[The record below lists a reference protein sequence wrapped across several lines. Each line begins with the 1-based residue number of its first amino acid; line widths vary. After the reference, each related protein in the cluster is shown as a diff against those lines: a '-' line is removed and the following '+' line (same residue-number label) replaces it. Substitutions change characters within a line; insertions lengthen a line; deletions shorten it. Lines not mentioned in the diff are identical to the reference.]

1 MKKNKKIISF
11 LASLA
16 IMSVMGAMTVNAFE
30 VKPGCFDH
38 LDNVTSDSAELRN
51 TDMAAEMVFNKTD
64 TDDKTDT
71 DNDRSDILRKAAEQ
85 MLSQAKL
92 GTPQSVLL
100 LLDDGHPITTTITI
114 SPTTNPTT
122 KFPLPALTVTPNN
135 PSPETI
141 KNFVQLRLNKNE
153 PDNSFSFEDC
163 TTKPGVPIS
172 IVQ

>member
-1 MKKNKKIISF
+1 MKKKNKRIISL

-16 IMSVMGAMTVNAFE
+16 MMSAMGATTVSAENYDPSSWCRIH
-30 VKPGCFDH
+30 KCFDGGNH
-38 LDNVTSDSAELRN
+38 LHDDDLKA
-51 TDMAAEMVFNKTD
+51 DMITKE
-64 TDDKTDT
+64 
-71 DNDRSDILRKAAEQ
+71 DILREAAEQ

-122 KFPLPALTVTPNN
+122 KFPLPALIVTPNN
-135 PSPETI
+135 TSPETI
-141 KNFVQLRLNKNE
+141 KNLVQLRLNKNE

-163 TTKPGVPIS
+163 TTKTGVPIS

>member
-1 MKKNKKIISF
+1 MKKKNKRIISL

-16 IMSVMGAMTVNAFE
+16 MMSAMGATTV
-30 VKPGCFDH
+30 
-38 LDNVTSDSAELRN
+38 SAEDYDPSSWCRLHKSFDCGGHIRDV
-51 TDMAAEMVFNKTD
+51 DMAAEMVD

-71 DNDRSDILRKAAEQ
+71 DNDISDILRKAAEQ

-100 LLDDGHPITTTITI
+100 LLDDGPPITTTI

-122 KFPLPALTVTPNN
+122 KFPLPALIVTPNN
-135 PSPETI
+135 TSPETI

-163 TTKPGVPIS
+163 TTKTGVPIS

>member
-1 MKKNKKIISF
+1 MKKKNKRIISL

-16 IMSVMGAMTVNAFE
+16 MMSAMGATTV
-30 VKPGCFDH
+30 
-38 LDNVTSDSAELRN
+38 SAEDYDPSSWCRLHKSFNCGGHIRDV
-51 TDMAAEMVFNKTD
+51 DMAAEMV
-64 TDDKTDT
+64 DT
-71 DNDRSDILRKAAEQ
+71 DNDRFDILRKAAEQ

-100 LLDDGHPITTTITI
+100 LLDDGPPITTTI

-122 KFPLPALTVTPNN
+122 KFPLPALIVTPNN
-135 PSPETI
+135 TSPETI

-153 PDNSFSFEDC
+153 PDNSFSFKDC